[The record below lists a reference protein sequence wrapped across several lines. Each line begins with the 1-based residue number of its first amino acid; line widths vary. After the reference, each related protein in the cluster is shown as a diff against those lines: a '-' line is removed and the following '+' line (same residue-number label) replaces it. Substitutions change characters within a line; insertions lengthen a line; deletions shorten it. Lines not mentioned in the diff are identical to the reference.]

1 MTCEELMTPRPT
13 CCQGDHTLED
23 AAALMKREDV
33 GLIPVVE
40 GEGLGLIGV
49 LTDRDIAVK
58 AVAEGLDPRQVAVA
72 SIMTAEPICC
82 DVDDSIE
89 TALDRMAAK
98 QIRRLPVVNAQGEV
112 VGIIS
117 QADVATRLG
126 RATET
131 GEVVEAISQPAVLA
145 EGSAG

>member
-1 MTCEELMTPRPT
+1 MNCEELMTPRPT

-40 GEGLGLIGV
+40 GERLDLIGV

-58 AVAEGLDPRQVAVA
+58 AVAEGLDPRQVFVA
-72 SIMTAEPICC
+72 SIMTPEPISC
-82 DVDDSIE
+82 DTGDNIE
-89 TALDRMAAK
+89 TALDKMAAR
-98 QIRRLPVVNAQGEV
+98 QLRRLPVVNADGEV

-126 RATET
+126 RAVET
-131 GEVVEAISQPAVLA
+131 GEIVEAISQPAMPIHGLA
-145 EGSAG
+145 P

>member
-13 CCQGDHTLED
+13 CCQGDHTLEE
-23 AAALMKREDV
+23 AAELMRREDV

-40 GEGLGLIGV
+40 GERLDLVGV

-58 AVAEGLDPRQVAVA
+58 AVAQGLDPRQVTVA
-72 SIMTAEPICC
+72 TIMTTDPVSCDLAEP
-82 DVDDSIE
+82 IE
-89 TALDRMAAK
+89 TALDRMAAH
-98 QIRRLPVVNAQGEV
+98 QVRRVPVLNAEGEV

-126 RATET
+126 RVSDTAEI
-131 GEVVEAISQPAVLA
+131 VEAISQPVTHPIAK
-145 EGSAG
+145 